1 VVRAKGINE
10 GSIITKHFKPE
21 FRQEVAELVV
31 DKGCSIRGAA
41 EAMSVGKSTVDKWA
55 RDLRK
60 ERNGEKTQG
69 APISEERRKISALE
83 REIQQL
89 KMEKQK
95 SVRTGTTKK
104 NDLLKGAKPF

>member
-1 VVRAKGINE
+1 M
-10 GSIITKHFKPE
+10 TKNFKPE

-31 DKGCSIRGAA
+31 DKGYSIREAA

-60 ERNGEKTQG
+60 ERNGKETQ
-69 APISEERRKISALE
+69 ASPISEERRKIAAIG

-89 KMEKQK
+89 KMEEEIL
-95 SVRTGTTKK
+95 KK
-104 NDLLKGAKPF
+104 ATEISRGQRNTL